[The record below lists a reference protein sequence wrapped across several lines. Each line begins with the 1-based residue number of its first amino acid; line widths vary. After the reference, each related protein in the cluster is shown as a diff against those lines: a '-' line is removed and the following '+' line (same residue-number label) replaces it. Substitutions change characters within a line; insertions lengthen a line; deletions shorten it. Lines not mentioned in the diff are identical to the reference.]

1 MPGIGCSNRRRV
13 DMQLSTSKDTKIK
26 NQIRESKSRKAFIIF
41 NYLLL
46 SLTAF
51 ICVLPLINIL
61 AVSFS
66 SSSAAAAGY
75 VKLWP
80 VNFTMD
86 SYKYAMSKHEFVDS
100 FFVSV
105 KRIAVGY
112 GINMFMAISIAYP
125 LSKEKENFRARNIY
139 AWFFIVTMLF
149 SGGLIPSYMTIKSL
163 GLLDSIWA
171 LVLPG
176 AVPVFNVILL
186 MNFFRDLPREIEE
199 AAHIDGAGYLK
210 TLLKIYL
217 PLSKP
222 ALATITLFMLVHH
235 WNSWF
240 DGLIYMNSPKNYP
253 LQSYLRTIVITLDTS
268 TLSSSE
274 QLHVTD
280 ISDRTFKA
288 AQVFLAAVPVLMIYP
303 FLQKYFMKG
312 LVMGS
317 VKG

>member
-1 MPGIGCSNRRRV
+1 MQIRTSSNTNI
-13 DMQLSTSKDTKIK
+13 STKI
-26 NQIRESKSRKAFIIF
+26 RETKSRKAFIVF
-41 NYLLL
+41 NYTLL

-51 ICVLPLINIL
+51 ICILPLINIL
-61 AVSFS
+61 ALSFS

-80 VNFTMD
+80 VDFTLA
-86 SYKYAMSKHEFVDS
+86 SYKYAMSKVEFVES
-100 FFVSV
+100 FLVSV
-105 KRIAVGY
+105 KRIFVGY

-163 GLLDSIWA
+163 GLLDKIWA

-199 AAHIDGAGYLK
+199 AAHIDGANYLT

-274 QLHVTD
+274 QLLLTD
-280 ISDRTFKA
+280 INDRTFKA
-288 AQVFLAAVPVLMIYP
+288 AQVFLAAVPVLAIYP

>member
-1 MPGIGCSNRRRV
+1 
-13 DMQLSTSKDTKIK
+13 MQK
-26 NQIRESKSRKAFIIF
+26 NNSLGLKTFNTINYIF
-41 NYLLL
+41 LG
-46 SLTAF
+46 STAF
-51 ICVLPLINIL
+51 LCLLPLINVL

-66 SSSAAAAGY
+66 SRSAAAAGF

-80 VNFTMD
+80 VNFTSD
-86 SYKYAMSKHEFVDS
+86 SYAYALSKQEFLNS
-100 FFVSV
+100 FWVSV
-105 KRIAVGY
+105 RRVGLGY
-112 GINMFMAISIAYP
+112 IINMLMAISIAYP
-125 LSKEKENFRARNIY
+125 LSKEKYAFHARNIY

-149 SGGLIPSYMTIKSL
+149 SGGLIPTYMTVRTL
-163 GLLDSIWA
+163 GMLDSIWA
-171 LVLPG
+171 LIIPG

-186 MNFFRDLPREIEE
+186 MNFFRGLPKEIEE
-199 AAHIDGAGYLK
+199 AAFIDGASHWT

-222 ALATITLFMLVHH
+222 SLATISLFVLVGH
-235 WNSWF
+235 WNGWF

-253 LQSYLRTIVITLDTS
+253 LQSYLRTIIVNADLS
-268 TLSSSE
+268 TMTSSE
-274 QLHVTD
+274 ELSTMKN

-288 AQVFLAAVPVLMIYP
+288 AQVFLAALPILAVYP

>member
-1 MPGIGCSNRRRV
+1 MGGIIMVTNTLKLRRV
-13 DMQLSTSKDTKIK
+13 KS
-26 NQIRESKSRKAFIIF
+26 QIRTSKSRKVFTIF
-41 NYLLL
+41 NYVLL

-51 ICVLPLINIL
+51 ICILPLINIL
-61 AVSFS
+61 AISFS

-80 VNFTMD
+80 VNFTLD
-86 SYKYAMSKHEFVDS
+86 SYKYAMSKPEFVTS
-100 FFVSV
+100 FLVSL
-105 KRIAVGY
+105 KRISLGY
-112 GINMFMAISIAYP
+112 VINMVMAISVAYP
-125 LSKEKENFRARNIY
+125 LSKEKEAFRARNIY

-149 SGGLIPSYMTIKSL
+149 SGGLIPTYMTIKSL
-163 GLLDSIWA
+163 GLLDTVWA

-199 AAHIDGAGYLK
+199 AAYIDGSGYIT

-222 ALATITLFMLVHH
+222 ALATITLFTLVGH
-235 WNSWF
+235 WNAWF

-312 LVMGS
+312 LVLGS